1 VLREAEKL
9 KLPQVPPV
17 SVAIVDRSGRLIGV
31 NKAWKD
37 FGRRYGLQTPN
48 FGVGT
53 NYLSYCECDSSDSL
67 QLVTDLRDLLS
78 GKLTVLTRIYPCHSP
93 TERRWFCM
101 IGLPL
106 SGKSQSGVALLHV
119 DLTSFFAFPKIPCTE
134 QSPAYGAPYS
144 RRLPIDL
151 ETVAG
156 SVESSSLEAL
166 TSQVAEMLNP
176 GQHPP
181 TQHADEYAGETL
193 DLAGLSKRQ
202 LEILGLLAEGKTN
215 MEIAEMLSRSPNTVK
230 LHVSAILRHLHVKS
244 RTQAALLATK
254 LLNPELQE

>member
-1 VLREAEKL
+1 M
-9 KLPQVPPV
+9 PQVLPV
-17 SVAIVDRSGRLIGV
+17 SIAILDRSGRIVGV
-31 NKAWKD
+31 NEAWKD
-37 FGRRYGLQTPN
+37 FGRRCGLRIPN

-53 NYLSYCECDSSDSL
+53 MYLSYCEFESADSR
-67 QLVTDLRDLLS
+67 QLVADLKNLLN
-78 GKLTVLTRIYPCHSP
+78 GKLKVLTRFYPCHSP
-93 TERRWFCM
+93 TAQRWFFM

-106 SGKSQSGVALLHV
+106 SGNSQSGVALLHL
-119 DLTSFFAFPKIPCTE
+119 DLAPFFASGPTE
-134 QSPAYGAPYS
+134 QSRAP
-144 RRLPIDL
+144 PIDL

-166 TSQVAEMLNP
+166 ASQVAKMLIP

-181 TQHADEYAGETL
+181 TQQPDEHARQTL

-230 LHVSAILRHLHVKS
+230 LHVSAILHHLRVKS
-244 RTQAALLATK
+244 RTQAALLATR
-254 LLNPELQE
+254 LLHPELQD

>member
-1 VLREAEKL
+1 MLREAEKL

-17 SVAIVDRSGRLIGV
+17 SVAILDRSGRLIGV
-31 NKAWKD
+31 NEAWKD

-53 NYLSYCECDSSDSL
+53 NYLSHCEYESSDSL
-67 QLVTDLRDLLS
+67 QLVTDLRDLLN
-78 GKLTVLTRIYPCHSP
+78 GKLKVLTRIYPCHSP

-106 SGKSQSGVALLHV
+106 SGNSQSGVALLHV
-119 DLTSFFAFPKIPCTE
+119 ELTPFFAFPEASRTE
-134 QSPAYGAPYS
+134 QARAFGQHS
-144 RRLPIDL
+144 RRPPIDL

-156 SVESSSLEAL
+156 SVEYSSLEAL
-166 TSQVAEMLNP
+166 TSQLATMLIP

-181 TQHADEYAGETL
+181 TQHPDEHAGQTL

-254 LLNPELQE
+254 LLHPELQK

>member
-17 SVAIVDRSGRLIGV
+17 SVAILDRSGRLIGV
-31 NKAWKD
+31 NEAWKD
-37 FGRRYGLQTPN
+37 FGRRYGLKTPN

-53 NYLSYCECDSSDSL
+53 NYLSHCECESSDSL
-67 QLVTDLRDLLS
+67 QLVTDLRDLLN
-78 GKLTVLTRIYPCHSP
+78 GKLQVLTRIYPCHSP

-106 SGKSQSGVALLHV
+106 SGNSQSGVALLHV
-119 DLTSFFAFPKIPCTE
+119 ELTPFFAFPEASRTE
-134 QSPAYGAPYS
+134 QARAYGQHS
-144 RRLPIDL
+144 RRPSIDL

-166 TSQVAEMLNP
+166 TSQLARMLIP

-181 TQHADEYAGETL
+181 TQPPDEHAGQTL

-254 LLNPELQE
+254 LLHPELQK